1 MNKHLSSHQRY
12 QIEIG
17 LAAGHSIKAIAH
29 GNQCHPSTVYRE
41 IARNQ
46 GASGY
51 KAHFAQ
57 QRADIRA
64 RRSRNAKVIPA
75 QIWHAVEHYVIT
87 TDSPEQIA
95 DRLGISSQAIY
106 SHVWRDKRR
115 DGCLW
120 LFLRSQKPYRKRCGV
135 AGRPGQIPNRRPI
148 DRRPAY
154 IEQRGQVGHVEAD
167 TIVGPRHA
175 SAILTVVDR
184 KSGYLWAALL
194 AERTAVAA
202 HAAMVGLLGPIAHR
216 LRTVTTD
223 NGGEFAQHERL
234 DASLGCTSYFC
245 DPYCSWQRGTNE
257 NTNGLIR
264 QFLPKG
270 RDLSS
275 VTQEELTMIVNTINH
290 RPRKRLGFK
299 TPHQVFMKSL
309 NRVAIRS

>member
-17 LAAGHSIKAIAH
+17 LAAGSSIKAIAQQS
-29 GNQCHPSTVYRE
+29 QCHPSTIYRE

-57 QRADIRA
+57 QRADTRA
-64 RRSRNAKVIPA
+64 KCSRNAKVIPE
-75 QIWHAVEHYVIT
+75 QLWRAVEHYVTI

-95 DRLGISSQAIY
+95 DRLGISYQAIY
-106 SHVWRDKRR
+106 SHVWRDKCR

-120 LFLRSQKPYRKRCGV
+120 LFLRSQRPYRKRCGL
-135 AGRPGQIPNRRPI
+135 AGRPGKIPNRRPI
-148 DRRPAY
+148 ERRPAY
-154 IEQRGQVGHVEAD
+154 VERRAQVGHLEAD

-184 KSGYLWAALL
+184 KCGYLWASLL
-194 AERTAVAA
+194 AERTASEVN
-202 HAAMVGLLGPIAHR
+202 AAMLALLGPIALL

-223 NGGEFAQHERL
+223 NGGEFALHERL
-234 DASLGCTSYFC
+234 DARLGCTSYFC

-264 QFLPKG
+264 QFLPKS

-309 NRVAIRS
+309 HRVAIRS

>member
-17 LAAGHSIKAIAH
+17 LAAGSTILVIAQDC
-29 GNQCHPSTVYRE
+29 QCHPSTIYRE
-41 IARNQ
+41 IARNR

-51 KAHFAQ
+51 KANFAQ

-64 RRSRNAKVIPA
+64 RRSRNAKVIA
-75 QIWHAVEHYVIT
+75 EQIWHAVEHYVIT

-95 DRLGISSQAIY
+95 DRLGISHQAIY

-120 LFLRSQKPYRKRCGV
+120 LFLRSQRPYRKRCGG
-135 AGRPGQIPNRRPI
+135 AGRSGKIPNRRPI
-148 DRRPAY
+148 DLRPAY
-154 IEQRGQVGHVEAD
+154 VEQRAQVGHVEAD
-167 TIVGPRHA
+167 TIVGPHHA

-194 AERTAVAA
+194 AERTASAA
-202 HAAMVGLLGPIAHR
+202 NAAMVDLLGPIAHR
-216 LRTVTTD
+216 LKTVTTD

-234 DASLGCTSYFC
+234 DARLGCTSYFC

-270 RDLSS
+270 RNLAS
-275 VTQEELTMIVNTINH
+275 VTQEELTMIVNIINH

-299 TPHQVFMKSL
+299 TPHQVFMKSIH
-309 NRVAIRS
+309 RVAIRS

>member
-17 LAAGHSIKAIAH
+17 LAAGSTIKAIAQD
-29 GNQCHPSTVYRE
+29 NQCHPSTIYRE

-46 GASGY
+46 GGNGY
-51 KAHFAQ
+51 KARFAQ
-57 QRADIRA
+57 QRADTRA
-64 RRSRNAKVIPA
+64 KRSRNAKAIPA
-75 QIWHAVEHYVIT
+75 QIWRAVEHYVIT

-95 DRLGISSQAIY
+95 DRLGISYQAIY
-106 SHVWRDKRR
+106 SHVWRDKCR

-120 LFLRSQKPYRKRCGV
+120 LFLRSQRPYRKRCGV
-135 AGRPGQIPNRRPI
+135 AGRPGKIPNRRPI
-148 DRRPAY
+148 DNRPAY
-154 IEQRGQVGHVEAD
+154 VERRAQVGHVEAD

-194 AERTAVAA
+194 AERTAIAA
-202 HAAMVGLLGPIAHR
+202 NAAMVALLGPIAHR

-223 NGGEFAQHERL
+223 NGGEFALHERL
-234 DASLGCTSYFC
+234 DARLGCTSYFC

-264 QFLPKG
+264 QFLPKS
-270 RDLSS
+270 RDLST
-275 VTQEELTMIVNTINH
+275 VTHDELNMIVNTINH

-299 TPHQVFMKSL
+299 TPHQVFIKSL
-309 NRVAIRS
+309 HRVAIRS

>member
-17 LAAGHSIKAIAH
+17 LAAGASIKAIAH
-29 GNQCHPSTVYRE
+29 SNQCHPSTVYRE

-46 GASGY
+46 GGDGY
-51 KAHFAQ
+51 RAHFAQ

-64 RRSRNAKVIPA
+64 RRSRNAKVIPVN
-75 QIWHAVEHYVIT
+75 IWHAVEHYVIT

-154 IEQRGQVGHVEAD
+154 IEQRAQVGHVEAD

-194 AERTAVAA
+194 AERTASAANAALVA
-202 HAAMVGLLGPIAHR
+202 LLGPIAQR

-234 DASLGCTSYFC
+234 DANLGCTSYFC

-270 RDLSS
+270 RDLST

-299 TPHQVFMKSL
+299 TPHQVFTKSL
-309 NRVAIRS
+309 HRVAIRS